1 MTYDELMIVDP
12 AGLDRHELSAA
23 LRNANAK
30 LVEMCAAIQ
39 KYRKALDH
47 REQVGRDLTAFVE
60 GVLKACLRN
69 DTAEVSR
76 LANQYFSERPRYRE
90 RLEEDIEHA
99 ARQGKN

>member
-1 MTYDELMIVDP
+1 MTYDELMIIDP
-12 AGLDRHELSAA
+12 ADMDRHELSAA

-30 LVEMCAAIQ
+30 LVEMCADIL

-47 REQVGRDLTAFVE
+47 REQVGRDLTGFVE

-69 DTAEVSR
+69 DTAEVAR
-76 LANQYFSERPRYRE
+76 IADHYFSERPRYRE

-99 ARQGKN
+99 ARQGTN